1 MHQKLTQQA
10 DDDDKLEA
18 VWKSEY
24 PLGEFIS
31 PDTYKSYDELKA
43 KLYRVLALGETET
56 VNTPAESFATAPK
69 AASAPTMPSATAA
82 AAEVPL
88 VIGDAV
94 NLGARLEGQTRNYD
108 GVDVLLSEECYKQ
121 CPDGAFTEVD
131 RILVKGKS
139 EKVTIYTVQC

>member
-1 MHQKLTQQA
+1 MSLA
-10 DDDDKLEA
+10 ALLDDDEKLEA

-24 PLGEFIS
+24 PLSEFIS

-88 VIGDAV
+88 STSAEDTDDESLSFFQ
-94 NLGARLEGQTRNYD
+94 NLA
-108 GVDVLLSEECYKQ
+108 
-121 CPDGAFTEVD
+121 
-131 RILVKGKS
+131 KS
-139 EKVTIYTVQC
+139 

>member
-1 MHQKLTQQA
+1 MNPQFEDEKPVNPFDLWQGANFKLKIRNVEGYRNYDKSEFDEPA
-10 DDDDKLEA
+10 ALLDDDEKLEA

-24 PLGEFIS
+24 PLSEFIS

-88 VIGDAV
+88 STSAEDTDD
-94 NLGARLEGQTRNYD
+94 ES
-108 GVDVLLSEECYKQ
+108 LSFFFK
-121 CPDGAFTEVD
+121 T
-131 RILVKGKS
+131 
-139 EKVTIYTVQC
+139 